1 MLGATEIAPPWKI
14 WDACCK
20 WNNFIKL
27 CSSKKAFYRQGIS
40 PGKSNLKFI
49 YCFLANIE
57 HPLRSSEKL
66 QLYPSMRYMSQ
77 TREKWDL
84 FWVELTFKGYEDT
97 MIVCVSIFIFLFRT
111 NGKRTIDESDL
122 RHYYGH
128 FFESTILKLLD
139 HSYVQSSFATFRRH
153 FDNFNAFEVT
163 PYS

>member
-1 MLGATEIAPPWKI
+1 M
-14 WDACCK
+14 
-20 WNNFIKL
+20 

-57 HPLRSSEKL
+57 HPLRLSEKL
-66 QLYPSMRYMSQ
+66 RLYPSMRYMNQ

-97 MIVCVSIFIFLFRT
+97 MIVCVSIFIFCLEPTVREQLM
-111 NGKRTIDESDL
+111 RAISVTIMVIVSKVPFWNYL
-122 RHYYGH
+122 ITAM
-128 FFESTILKLLD
+128 FKVLLQ
-139 HSYVQSSFATFRRH
+139 HLGGTLTT
-153 FDNFNAFEVT
+153 AFEVT